1 MTPRKPIRYRDCE
14 ECGETFAYRTEQKR
28 FCTRLCGQRA
38 WLRSQDSGYMVD
50 AQRRYLAADP
60 DHVEARRQRMR
71 EYNQRPEVIARR
83 SELFKVTYRRRAEVL
98 KARAR
103 ARHVGYVVG
112 HTHEEW
118 LTKIEAFD
126 RCCAYCGR
134 RDRKLTKDHVIPV
147 SVGDPET
154 VDLIDNIVP
163 ACMSCNSS
171 KSARVLSADDLR
183 TFRIKRTVVT
193 AMEFGALLLD
203 PATHDEGEALLVD
216 LLGLEL
222 VA

>member
-1 MTPRKPIRYRDCE
+1 MSGRYAVATRPE
-14 ECGETFAYRTEQKR
+14 SLLESEFTEQVIG
-28 FCTRLCGQRA
+28 TR
-38 WLRSQDSGYMVD
+38 
-50 AQRRYLAADP
+50 
-60 DHVEARRQRMR
+60 AR
-71 EYNQRPEVIARR
+71 PGIARVLGWEQYHVFYSKR
-83 SELFKVTYRRRAEVL
+83 SAKGWPDYRRRAEVL